1 MFILLLLLADPGKSR
16 QGLLYKQGYEYLS
29 NTRSEQIEQIAVFY
43 KICLFCGNKC
53 FKRPQI
59 KTKFI
64 YLKKKYILGVLYD
77 KPISLVRIS
86 GTRGEFIKEVIT
98 VRHNQFC
105 QYQQKMANKIFSR
118 IYYKLLIPAYFFNL

>member
-1 MFILLLLLADPGKSR
+1 MLILLLLLADPGKSR

-105 QYQQKMANKIFSR
+105 QYQQKMANKNIFQN
-118 IYYKLLIPAYFFNL
+118 LLQAAYPCLLF